1 MKENRDA
8 AAQRLCLASDAILE
22 AFWQMTARSVRV
34 YPYPPD
40 LLGSPE
46 CPECL
51 YGFRT
56 DELADATDFL
66 LRLGMLCRA

>member
-1 MKENRDA
+1 MKENRESA
-8 AAQRLCLASDAILE
+8 ATRMCSAADAILE
-22 AFWQMTARSVRV
+22 AFWQFSSRSVRV

-40 LLGSPE
+40 LLALPD

-51 YGFRT
+51 HGFKT

-66 LRLGMLCRA
+66 LRLGFLKRV